1 MKAPVQRLLQED
13 RSAGGLYC
21 IACSR
26 KLFGHV
32 CSAVHGHIDLGRY
45 KSCREWKGCFHQYH
59 FIPGWHS
66 LEIA

>member
-32 CSAVHGHIDLGRY
+32 CSAVHGHIDLGQIQVLQRMEGVL
-45 KSCREWKGCFHQYH
+45 SPVPFH
-59 FIPGWHS
+59 FRMALS
-66 LEIA
+66 